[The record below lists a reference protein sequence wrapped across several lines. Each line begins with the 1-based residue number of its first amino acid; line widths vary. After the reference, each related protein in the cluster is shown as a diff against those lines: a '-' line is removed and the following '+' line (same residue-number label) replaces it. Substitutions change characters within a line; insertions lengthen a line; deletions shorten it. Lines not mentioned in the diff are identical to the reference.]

1 MDSTKVDT
9 EDKNRHKISKGY
21 FIFFLVNY
29 LLVNQIVE
37 GWVQEPQARKFFK
50 YADLTN
56 VPQFLGSTLSYNN
69 NLNDKDTKQY
79 FKLLQH
85 ETQDSILVGAR

>member
-1 MDSTKVDT
+1 MDQKYSSCTK
-9 EDKNRHKISKGY
+9 IYYGL
-21 FIFFLVNY
+21 FLVIFI
-29 LLVNQIVE
+29 LMDDVDSWLH
-37 GWVQEPQARKFFK
+37 EPQPRKTFK

-56 VPQFLGSTLSYNN
+56 VPQFLGSTLSFNN
-69 NLNDKDTKQY
+69 NLNDKETKQY